1 MMNPYL
7 IVMIALMAI
16 SAFFIML
23 GVFGLHRFPD
33 VYTRLH
39 AATKCTT
46 FGSIFLALAV
56 MGYGVVTYTTEGD
69 PDNQKAYIVLVA
81 HTFLALLA
89 LLITNPTGAHAIAR
103 AARRSGVEPEEAVID
118 EFEEVN

>member
-1 MMNPYL
+1 MNPYL
-7 IVMIALMAI
+7 IIMIVLMAI
-16 SAFFIML
+16 SAFFIIL
-23 GVFGLHRFPD
+23 GVVGLHRFPD

-46 FGSIFLALAV
+46 FGSIFLALSV
-56 MGYGVVTYTTEGD
+56 IGYGIITYTMD
-69 PDNQKAYIVLVA
+69 DNVDNQRAYIILVA
-81 HTFLALLA
+81 HTVVALLA

-103 AARRSGVEPEEAVID
+103 AARRSGIEPDEAVID